1 MPHEAKKYK
10 ERLGKKVKDMTAEE
24 KREYG
29 RLRVKD
35 HREKKKSAKVAP
47 KPAPKPKK
55 KIKLMKPKE
64 PEPKKPKK
72 IKMDAKQFEK
82 SYAKTASK
90 DGKIPNSKMKCFM
103 RTAQNGK
110 PYRTCAVPEKN
121 KKPKAQV
128 RGKPRPAS
136 ERKLPYVSAY
146 KNKFHRGNAQKKRD
160 KDKKKK

>member
-1 MPHEAKKYK
+1 MPHEGKKYK
-10 ERLGKKVKDMTAEE
+10 ERLGKKVKDMTVEE
-24 KREYG
+24 KREYN

-47 KPAPKPKK
+47 KPKK
-55 KIKLMKPKE
+55 KIKMGAKE
-64 PEPKKPKK
+64 
-72 IKMDAKQFEK
+72 FEK
-82 SYAKTASK
+82 AYAKTPSK
-90 DGKIPNSKMKCFM
+90 KGKIPNSKMKCFI

-128 RGKPRPAS
+128 RGKPRPAGD
-136 ERKLPYVSAY
+136 RVMPYVSAY
-146 KNKFHRGNAQKKRD
+146 KNKFHRSNAQKKRD